1 MPFIVQCPHTKC
13 GRFML
18 LEDSARGARVA
29 CLVCKGAIE
38 IDPSS
43 GSGEHQQAPLPA
55 PSPLPTP
62 APKPAPWAPS
72 PTPAPTPSGFRA
84 PAAAPP
90 PVKRE
95 RIAACPKCNAPLRLP
110 PHYRDQPIRCP
121 RCSHVFTPLR

>member
-1 MPFIVQCPHTKC
+1 
-13 GRFML
+13 ML
-18 LEDSARGARVA
+18 LEDSARGAKVA
-29 CLVCKGAIE
+29 CLVCKKAIA

-43 GSGEHQQAPLPA
+43 GSGEQPPAPLPV
-55 PSPLPTP
+55 PTP
-62 APKPAPWAPS
+62 VPKPVPWAQS
-72 PTPAPTPSGFRA
+72 SASSAGTLR
-84 PAAAPP
+84 AAAP